1 MELVNNRQLGQC
13 FLPEDQGGLDG
24 RGNISVCSYSI
35 SSILKERNKKKILWL
50 KEKHEGIKIYMC
62 MNNLMADCV
71 LEEGLKFCAHFLVYA
86 LGVVLFER
94 FWTLQRKGA

>member
-1 MELVNNRQLGQC
+1 
-13 FLPEDQGGLDG
+13 
-24 RGNISVCSYSI
+24 
-35 SSILKERNKKKILWL
+35 
-50 KEKHEGIKIYMC
+50 MC